1 VEKDSSSSKQWITC
15 EQLTRKQRDEFLE
28 AGIKYLDAQLLVNR
42 GLQTPAAMHSFLDAR
57 LDAIPDPNSLIDMPR
72 ALARVQQAMRTNQHI
87 PVYGDFD
94 ADGVTS
100 AALLYRALRHLGQ
113 PEERLS
119 AYIPSRK
126 DGERGLS
133 RDTLDKIK
141 TRGTSLVITTDCGS
155 SDVEEVEYARSL
167 GIDVVITD
175 HHHPPTQ
182 LPQAIALLNP
192 WRPDCTYGERYLC
205 GVGIAFK
212 LAQALYRAVDR
223 EKDVWELLD
232 LVAVGTVGDVALLL
246 GENHTLVRE
255 GMKRLNATH
264 NPGLHALIQRAGL
277 QPGRI
282 RERDI
287 SFVLAPRI
295 NAAGR
300 MAEASM
306 AFELLTT
313 EDQSTADDL
322 AAQLENLNLARQQQ
336 TEELMRLVRA
346 QAAEQTE
353 QQVILVSGEKAEWP
367 EGIIGLVAGKLSEE
381 THRPVFVLSRDS
393 EISRGSARSPEHFNL
408 IQALQAAR
416 PHLFERFGG
425 HAQAAG
431 FTIAN
436 AHIEELHEHLLS
448 WHAGSQASNA
458 VAVQMLSTPDDQLA
472 RSGVRLAISSNAPGS
487 ATTETL
493 EPEANNA
500 EAASAIEPEA
510 GNAQAARK
518 IDLVITNPKQQVNLE
533 TLAKINRLAP
543 FGAGNPEP
551 IFEFPHLVIQS
562 RKTTGREKQ
571 NLFLRLRSKS
581 QPLTFNGILLR
592 GSARFDELK
601 EQTPVTIWFCLE
613 QARDFSTGAAKE
625 EVWLRILDIQPM

>member
-1 VEKDSSSSKQWITC
+1 MEKDSSSAKQWITC
-15 EQLTRKQRDEFLE
+15 EQLTRKQRDEFLA
-28 AGIKYLDAQLLVNR
+28 AGIKYLDAQLLTNR

-57 LDAIPDPNSLIDMPR
+57 LDAIPDPNSLIDMPL
-72 ALARVQQAMRTNQHI
+72 ALARIRQARSTNEHI
-87 PVYGDFD
+87 TVYGDFD

-100 AALLYRALRHLGQ
+100 AALLFRALRHLGQ

-119 AYIPSRK
+119 AYIPSRLK
-126 DGERGLS
+126 GERGLNNEAI
-133 RDTLDKIK
+133 DLLK
-141 TRGTSLVITTDCGS
+141 THGTSLIITTDCGS

-167 GIDVVITD
+167 NIDVIITD
-175 HHHPPTQ
+175 HHHPPAQ

-192 WRPDCTYGERYLC
+192 WRPDCIYGERYLC

-223 EKDVWELLD
+223 EKEVWELLD

-306 AFELLTT
+306 AFDLLTT
-313 EDQSTADDL
+313 EDQSAADDL
-322 AAQLENLNLARQQQ
+322 AAKLENLNLARQQQ

-346 QAAEQTE
+346 QAAVQAE

-416 PHLFERFGG
+416 PQLFERFGG

-448 WHAGSQASNA
+448 WHAESQTSSA
-458 VAVQMLSTPDDQLA
+458 VAVQILPNPDDQLT
-472 RSGVRLAISSNAPGS
+472 RSSVQLAISNNTPGS

-500 EAASAIEPEA
+500 DAEAASTIEPEA
-510 GNAQAARK
+510 GNAQAAK
-518 IDLVITNPKQQVNLE
+518 KVDLVITNPELVNLK
-533 TLAKINRLAP
+533 TLEKINQLTP

-551 IFEFPHLVIQS
+551 IFALAGLHIQK
-562 RKTTGREKQ
+562 RWPTGSDKQ
-571 NLFLRLRSKS
+571 HLRLRLRAKH
-581 QPLTFNGILLR
+581 LTFNGILLR
-592 GSARFDELK
+592 GGHRFDELK
-601 EQTPVTIWFCLE
+601 ERMPVQIWFCLE
-613 QARDFSTGAAKE
+613 QAWNPFESVAKE